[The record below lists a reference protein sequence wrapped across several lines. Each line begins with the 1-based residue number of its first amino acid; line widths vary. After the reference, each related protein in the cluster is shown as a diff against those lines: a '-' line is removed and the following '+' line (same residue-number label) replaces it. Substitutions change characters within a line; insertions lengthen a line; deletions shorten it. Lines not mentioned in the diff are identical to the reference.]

1 VQGGSTGSTTRAAL
15 LAGLY
20 VSTSSMI
27 DPDNP
32 LEVMAEKAMAL
43 REKLGRKL
51 TADEA
56 LELLEIEMERFET
69 EKAFAI

>member
-1 VQGGSTGSTTRAAL
+1 
-15 LAGLY
+15 
-20 VSTSSMI
+20 MI